1 MSEFKFSCPF
11 CSQHLQCEERL
22 CGRQIQ
28 CPACNHLIRIPPSVQ
43 RAVQGDYT
51 PESGHTWA
59 TFIAP
64 PNVEKP
70 KGVQVEPKDKPAPPP
85 P

>member
-11 CSQHLQCEERL
+11 CEQHLQCDNRMS
-22 CGRQIQ
+22 GRQIK
-28 CPACNHLIRIPPSVQ
+28 CPSCDHLIHVPPAPGQ
-43 RAVQGDYT
+43 TAAANYT
-51 PESGHTWA
+51 PESGKTWA

-70 KGVQVEPKDKPAPPP
+70 KGLGLEGKPPP
-85 P
+85 QSPKT